1 MSTILIVDDEK
12 TYLTYIKR
20 ILSAEAHLVHPAQS
34 GGEALRLVAGG
45 LRPDLVLL
53 DIVMPEM
60 DGHQTL
66 TRLLKVAPNL
76 RVVILSALDNPS
88 QVVRAIRS
96 GAMDFLSKECTP
108 TEILAMVRKC
118 IQWAEPPAPVP
129 GPAKSIEEESDK
141 WIFHSKPMRE
151 IRKTARQVADLPVK
165 VLLLGES
172 GVGKDVV
179 AHYIHSISH
188 RSGKP
193 FIKVNCAALPSEL
206 IESELFG
213 HEKGSF
219 TGAHATQ
226 KGKLELAQGGTIF
239 LDEIGDFTLATQAKL
254 LQALEDNEFMRLGGS
269 RPIQINARIIVATNR
284 DLEAAV
290 REGKF
295 RRDLYFRLC
304 VVNITIPPLRER
316 AEAIVP
322 LIRSFLRHYKAEFN
336 PEIPEP
342 GPELLK
348 LFQTYHWPGNVRE
361 LQNLVKKYAI
371 FQDGAAIAAEL
382 RSKINAPLADEYP
395 DDTGDGSPGPADM
408 SLKDAS
414 RRASQAAERRLILRT
429 LEQTNWNRKKA
440 AVLLQISYKAF
451 RYKLKDIGLN
461 QPPGKKSGQ

>member
-12 TYLTYIKR
+12 AYLNYIKR
-20 ILSAEAHLVHPAQS
+20 ILSAEAHDIHPANS
-34 GGEALRLVAGG
+34 GGEALRLVEDG

-66 TRLLKVAPNL
+66 TRLLRVAPNL
-76 RVVILSALDNPS
+76 RIVILSALDNPT

-108 TEILAMVRKC
+108 SEILAMVRKC
-118 IQWAEPPAPVP
+118 IQWEGAPAREPRPAQ
-129 GPAKSIEEESDK
+129 SEEEEAEK
-141 WIFHSKPMRE
+141 WIFHSSPMRE

-165 VLLLGES
+165 VLLFGES
-172 GVGKDVV
+172 GVGKDVL

-213 HEKGSF
+213 HEKGAF

-226 KGKLELAQGGTIF
+226 KGKLELAHGGTIF
-239 LDEIGDFTLATQAKL
+239 LDEIGDFSLATQAKL
-254 LQALEDNEFMRLGGS
+254 LQALEDNEFMRLGGAK
-269 RPIQINARIIVATNR
+269 PIQINARIIVATNR

-295 RRDLYFRLC
+295 RRDLYYRLF

-316 AEAIVP
+316 SEAIVP
-322 LIRSFLRHYKAEFN
+322 LVRSFLRHYRAEFHT
-336 PEIPEP
+336 EIPEP
-342 GPELLK
+342 DPGLMK
-348 LFQTYHWPGNVRE
+348 LFQSYHWPGNVRE

-371 FQDGAAIAAEL
+371 FQDSAAIAAEL
-382 RSKINAPLADEYP
+382 RSKMNATPADEFP
-395 DDTGDGSPGPADM
+395 ADAGDGTPGPSEM

-440 AVLLQISYKAF
+440 AELLKISYKAF

-461 QPPGKKSGQ
+461 KPPKQ